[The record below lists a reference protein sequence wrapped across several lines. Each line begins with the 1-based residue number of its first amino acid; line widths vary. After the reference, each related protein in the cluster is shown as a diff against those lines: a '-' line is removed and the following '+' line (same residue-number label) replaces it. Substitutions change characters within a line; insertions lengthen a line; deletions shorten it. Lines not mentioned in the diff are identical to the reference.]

1 MPAVKQDAVQEIK
14 DRLDLVDLVSEHL
27 RLQKAGRDLKGLCP
41 FHSEKTPSFY
51 VSPEKQLW
59 HCYGCQKGGDHF
71 TFIQDVEHVDFKG
84 ALRLLAEKTGV
95 VLEESPGAG
104 RQRELRRTIQKLN
117 GMAAQYFHHILL
129 ENPAGKTALIQ
140 LESRGV
146 TRQSMTEFQLG
157 FAPAGQRKD
166 NLVRFLRK
174 HGVSDAEMVEAGL
187 AITPSP
193 NASNARSA
201 PPALLAWAG
210 RPALPTS
217 RGPREPASGVERG
230 REEHGRGEIWDRFRQ
245 RIMIPIHDEH
255 GELVGFGGRVIDDS
269 AQPKYLNTSQ
279 TALYDKGRTLWNLH
293 RARKAIHEQK
303 HAVLM
308 EGYFDAITAWQAGVT
323 NVVTTSG
330 TALSEHQVRLLKRET
345 QELLLAFDRDD
356 AGLNA
361 TQRAIEL
368 ASKSGIYIKVV
379 RVPQGKDPDDYLR
392 AHPDGWAAL
401 REHALPEW
409 EYLLRQA
416 LVGLDLTEAEDRRRG
431 AELVI
436 PVLARI
442 PEASVI
448 EIYAQQAAGWL
459 RIEAAALLRDV
470 QSVKSGGSQTLAR
483 GRVLAG
489 RSSAVS
495 QPPSPSGGGRPNGV
509 SKAVG
514 KDEAYLLGLVI
525 ERPDLLPEIGAQL
538 GGVSF
543 SSPVYERV
551 FARLQRM
558 VEDDATVVPIE
569 RLSEFEAD
577 EQGLI
582 SAVAMTRYPEL
593 DSGSEAALRQ
603 SLEQCLQTLKINA
616 AQRRLKALVAEMRAA
631 HASGDESRLVTL
643 MQENDRLAREL
654 DSLKA
659 VRYGPS

>member
-1 MPAVKQDAVQEIK
+1 MPPVKQDAVQEIK

-41 FHSEKTPSFY
+41 FHQEKTPSLY

-71 TFIQDVEHVDFKG
+71 TFIQDIEHVDFKG

-104 RQRELRRTIQKLN
+104 RQRELKRTIVRLN
-117 GMAAQYFHHILL
+117 LLAAQYFHHILL
-129 ENPAGKTALIQ
+129 ENQAGQRALIQ

-146 TRQSMTEFQLG
+146 TRASMTEFQLG

-174 HGVSDAEMVEAGL
+174 HGVSDSELLEAGL
-187 AITPSP
+187 AI
-193 NASNARSA
+193 
-201 PPALLAWAG
+201 
-210 RPALPTS
+210 RPD
-217 RGPREPASGVERG
+217 GG
-230 REEHGRGEIWDRFRQ
+230 GELWDRFRQ
-245 RIMIPIHDEH
+245 RIIIPIHDEH
-255 GELVGFGGRVIDDS
+255 GELVAFGGRVIDDT

-279 TALYDKGRTLWNLH
+279 TALYDKGRTLFNLH
-293 RARKAIHEQK
+293 RARKSIHEMK

-308 EGYFDAITAWQAGVT
+308 EGYFDAITAWQANVT

-345 QELLLAFDRDD
+345 QELVLAFDRDD

-392 AHPDGWAAL
+392 ANPDGWANL

-416 LVGLDLTEAEDRRRG
+416 LGNLDLTDAGERRRG

-436 PVLARI
+436 PVLAKI
-442 PEASVI
+442 PEASVL

-459 RIEAAALLRDV
+459 RIEPAALLRDV
-470 QSVKSGGSQTLAR
+470 QALKSGRSPHPGPPPNGEANRPRNQAYAAAMA
-483 GRVLAG
+483 VPAG
-489 RSSAVS
+489 AVA
-495 QPPSPSGGGRPNGV
+495 PSGQ
-509 SKAVG
+509 AFQ
-514 KDEAYLLGLVI
+514 KDEGYLLGLLI
-525 ERPDLLPEIGAQL
+525 ERPDLVAEVAGAL
-538 GGVSF
+538 REVNF
-543 SSPVYERV
+543 SSPAYEQV
-551 FARLQRM
+551 FARLQQM
-558 VEDDATVVPIE
+558 VEGDATARPTD
-569 RLSEFEAD
+569 RLSEFTPD

-616 AQRRLKALVAEMRAA
+616 SQRRLKALVAEMRAVR
-631 HASGDESRLVTL
+631 ASGDESRLVAL

-654 DSLKA
+654 DALKA
-659 VRYGPS
+659 VRYGSG

>member
-1 MPAVKQDAVQEIK
+1 MPPVKQDAVQEIK

-41 FHSEKTPSFY
+41 FHQEKTPSFY

-71 TFIQDVEHVDFKG
+71 TFIQDIEHVDFKA
-84 ALRLLAEKTGV
+84 ALRLLADKTGV

-104 RQRELRRTIQKLN
+104 RQRELKRTIQRLN
-117 GMAAQYFHHILL
+117 LLAAQYFHHILL
-129 ENPAGKTALIQ
+129 ENQAGQRALIQ

-146 TRQSMTEFQLG
+146 TRASMTEFQLG

-174 HGVSDAEMVEAGL
+174 HGVSDGELLEAGL
-187 AITPSP
+187 AIKPD
-193 NASNARSA
+193 
-201 PPALLAWAG
+201 G
-210 RPALPTS
+210 
-217 RGPREPASGVERG
+217 G
-230 REEHGRGEIWDRFRQ
+230 GELWDRFRQ
-245 RIMIPIHDEH
+245 RIIIPIHDEH
-255 GELVGFGGRVIDDS
+255 GELVAFGGRVIDDTN
-269 AQPKYLNTSQ
+269 QPKYLNTSQ
-279 TALYDKGRTLWNLH
+279 TALYDKGRTLFNLH
-293 RARKAIHEQK
+293 RARKSIHEMK

-308 EGYFDAITAWQAGVT
+308 EGYFDAITAWQASVT

-345 QELLLAFDRDD
+345 QELVLAFDRDD

-368 ASKSGIYIKVV
+368 ASRSGIYIKVV

-392 AHPDGWAAL
+392 ANPDGWANL

-416 LVGLDLTEAEDRRRG
+416 LASLDLTDAGDRRRG

-436 PVLARI
+436 PVLAKI
-442 PEASVI
+442 PEASVL

-459 RIEAAALLRDV
+459 RIEPAALLRDV
-470 QSVKSGGSQTLAR
+470 QALKSGRSPHPGPPPNGEGNRPRNEAYAATATVP
-483 GRVLAG
+483 GGAG
-489 RSSAVS
+489 RLAA
-495 QPPSPSGGGRPNGV
+495 SGQ
-509 SKAVG
+509 AFQ
-514 KDEAYLLGLVI
+514 KDEGYLLGLLI
-525 ERPDLLPEIGAQL
+525 ERPDLLAEVAGEL
-538 GGVSF
+538 REVSF
-543 SSPVYERV
+543 STPAYEQV

-558 VEDDATVVPIE
+558 VEGDATARPTD
-569 RLSEFEAD
+569 RLSEFTPD

-616 AQRRLKALVAEMRAA
+616 SQRRLKALVAEMRAVR
-631 HASGDESRLVTL
+631 ASGDESRLVSL

-654 DSLKA
+654 DALKA
-659 VRYGPS
+659 VRYGSG

>member
-1 MPAVKQDAVQEIK
+1 MPTVKQDAVQEIK

-41 FHSEKTPSFY
+41 FHQEKTPSLY

-71 TFIQDVEHVDFKG
+71 TFIQDIEHVDFRG
-84 ALRLLAEKTGV
+84 ALRMLAEKTGV

-104 RQRELRRTIQKLN
+104 RQRELKRTIQRLN
-117 GMAAQYFHHILL
+117 GLAAQYFHHILL
-129 ENPAGKTALIQ
+129 ENPAGQRALIQ

-146 TRQSMTEFQLG
+146 TRASMTEFQLG
-157 FAPAGQRKD
+157 FAPAGHRKD
-166 NLVRFLRK
+166 NLVRFLKK
-174 HGVSDAEMVEAGL
+174 HGATDSEMVEAGL
-187 AITPSP
+187 AM
-193 NASNARSA
+193 
-201 PPALLAWAG
+201 
-210 RPALPTS
+210 RPE
-217 RGPREPASGVERG
+217 GG
-230 REEHGRGEIWDRFRQ
+230 GELWDRFRQ
-245 RIMIPIHDEH
+245 RIIIPIHDER
-255 GELVGFGGRVIDDS
+255 GELIAFGGRVIDDS
-269 AQPKYLNTSQ
+269 NQPKYLNTSQ
-279 TALYDKGRTLWNLH
+279 TALYDKGRTLFNLH
-293 RARKAIHEQK
+293 RARKSIHELK

-308 EGYFDAITAWQAGVT
+308 EGYFDAITASQANVP

-330 TALSEHQVRLLKRET
+330 TALTEHQVRLLKRET
-345 QELLLAFDRDD
+345 QELVLAFDRDD

-368 ASKSGIYIKVV
+368 ASKSGIHIKVV

-392 AHPDGWAAL
+392 AHPDGWGNL

-416 LVGLDLTEAEDRRRG
+416 LASLDLTEAEDRRRG

-436 PVLARI
+436 PVLAKI
-442 PEASVI
+442 PEASVL

-459 RIEAAALLRDV
+459 RIEPAALVRDV
-470 QSVKSGGSQTLAR
+470 QRVKSGAPALSPRGYRPPQPSPAR
-483 GRVLAG
+483 GEGDVRGAQG
-489 RSSAVS
+489 NPR
-495 QPPSPSGGGRPNGV
+495 
-509 SKAVG
+509 
-514 KDEAYLLGLVI
+514 KDEGYLLGLLI
-525 ERPDLLPEIGAQL
+525 ARPDLVPEVAGELRA
-538 GGVSF
+538 VAF
-543 SSPVYERV
+543 SAPAYERL

-558 VEDDATVVPIE
+558 VEEEATVQPVD
-569 RLSEFEAD
+569 RLSEFEPD

-616 AQRRLKALVAEMRAA
+616 SHRRLKDLVGEMRAVR
-631 HASGDESRLVTL
+631 ASGDESRLVTL

-654 DSLKA
+654 DALKDM
-659 VRYGPS
+659 RYGTS

>member
-1 MPAVKQDAVQEIK
+1 MPPVKQDAVQEIK

-41 FHSEKTPSFY
+41 FHQEKTPSFY

-71 TFIQDVEHVDFKG
+71 TFIQDIEHVDFKA
-84 ALRLLAEKTGV
+84 ALRLLADKTGV

-104 RQRELRRTIQKLN
+104 RQRELKRTIQRLN
-117 GMAAQYFHHILL
+117 LLAAQYFHHILL
-129 ENPAGKTALIQ
+129 ENQAGQRALIQ

-146 TRQSMTEFQLG
+146 TRASMTEFQLG

-174 HGVSDAEMVEAGL
+174 HGVSDGELLEAGL
-187 AITPSP
+187 AIKPD
-193 NASNARSA
+193 
-201 PPALLAWAG
+201 G
-210 RPALPTS
+210 
-217 RGPREPASGVERG
+217 G
-230 REEHGRGEIWDRFRQ
+230 GELWDRFRQ
-245 RIMIPIHDEH
+245 RIIIPIHDEH
-255 GELVGFGGRVIDDS
+255 GELVAFGGRVIDDTN
-269 AQPKYLNTSQ
+269 QPKYLNTSQ
-279 TALYDKGRTLWNLH
+279 TALYDKGRTLFNLH
-293 RARKAIHEQK
+293 RARKSIHEMK

-308 EGYFDAITAWQAGVT
+308 EGYFDAITAWQASVT

-345 QELLLAFDRDD
+345 QELVLAFDRDD

-368 ASKSGIYIKVV
+368 ASRSGIYIKVV

-392 AHPDGWAAL
+392 ANPDGWANL
-401 REHALPEW
+401 REHALPEG

-416 LVGLDLTEAEDRRRG
+416 LGNLDLTDAGDRRRG

-436 PVLARI
+436 PVLAKI
-442 PEASVI
+442 PEASVL

-459 RIEAAALLRDV
+459 RIEPAALLRDV
-470 QSVKSGGSQTLAR
+470 QALKSGRSPHPGPPPNGEGNRPRNEAYAATATVP
-483 GRVLAG
+483 GGAG
-489 RSSAVS
+489 RLAA
-495 QPPSPSGGGRPNGV
+495 SGQ
-509 SKAVG
+509 AFQ
-514 KDEAYLLGLVI
+514 KDEGYLLGLLI
-525 ERPDLLPEIGAQL
+525 ERPDLLAEVAGEL
-538 GGVSF
+538 REVSF
-543 SSPVYERV
+543 STPAYEQV

-558 VEDDATVVPIE
+558 VEGDATARPTD
-569 RLSEFEAD
+569 RLSEFTPD

-593 DSGSEAALRQ
+593 DSGSEASLRQ
-603 SLEQCLQTLKINA
+603 SLEQSIQTLKINA
-616 AQRRLKALVAEMRAA
+616 SQRRLKALVAEMRAVR
-631 HASGDESRLVTL
+631 ASGDESRLVTL

-654 DSLKA
+654 DALKA
-659 VRYGPS
+659 VRYGSG

>member
-1 MPAVKQDAVQEIK
+1 MELLACKLAPMSPVKQDAVQEIK
-14 DRLDLVDLVSEHL
+14 DRLDLVDLIAEHL

-41 FHSEKTPSFY
+41 FHQEKTPSLY

-71 TFIQDVEHVDFKG
+71 TFIQDIEHVDFRG

-104 RQRELRRTIQKLN
+104 RQRELKRTIARLN
-117 GMAAQYFHHILL
+117 LLAAQYFHHILL
-129 ENPAGKTALIQ
+129 ENPAGQRALIQ

-146 TRQSMTEFQLG
+146 TRASMTEFQLG

-174 HGVSDAEMVEAGL
+174 HGATDGEMQEAGL
-187 AITPSP
+187 AIKPD
-193 NASNARSA
+193 
-201 PPALLAWAG
+201 G
-210 RPALPTS
+210 
-217 RGPREPASGVERG
+217 G
-230 REEHGRGEIWDRFRQ
+230 GELWDRFRQ
-245 RIMIPIHDEH
+245 RIIIPIQDEH
-255 GELVGFGGRVIDDS
+255 GELVAFGGRVIDDS

-279 TALYDKGRTLWNLH
+279 TALYDKGRTLFNLH
-293 RARKAIHEQK
+293 RARKSIHELK

-308 EGYFDAITAWQAGVT
+308 EGYFDAITAWQANVT

-330 TALSEHQVRLLKRET
+330 TALGEHQVRLLKRET

-361 TQRAIEL
+361 TQRA
-368 ASKSGIYIKVV
+368 
-379 RVPQGKDPDDYLR
+379 
-392 AHPDGWAAL
+392 
-401 REHALPEW
+401 HALPEW

-416 LVGLDLTEAEDRRRG
+416 LASLDLTDARERRRG

-436 PVLARI
+436 PVLAKI
-442 PEASVI
+442 PEASVL

-459 RIEAAALLRDV
+459 RIEPAALLGDV
-470 QSVKSGGSQTLAR
+470 QGLKSGAKFPARPVKFSSQSGSLPSP
-483 GRVLAG
+483 LAG
-489 RSSAVS
+489 EGW
-495 QPPSPSGGGRPNGV
+495 SGGGAGG
-509 SKAVG
+509 S
-514 KDEAYLLGLVI
+514 KDEGYLLGLLI
-525 ERPDLLPEIGAQL
+525 ERPDLVPEIAGELQA
-538 GGVSF
+538 VSF
-543 SSPVYERV
+543 SAPAYERV
-551 FARLQRM
+551 FARLQQM
-558 VEDDATVVPIE
+558 VEAEATVRPTD
-569 RLSEFEAD
+569 RLSEFAAD

-582 SAVAMTRYPEL
+582 SAVAMAKYPEL

-631 HASGDESRLVTL
+631 RASGDESRLVTL

-654 DSLKA
+654 DQLKGL
-659 VRYGPS
+659 RS

>member
-1 MPAVKQDAVQEIK
+1 MPSVKQDAVQEIK
-14 DRLDLVDLVSEHL
+14 DRLDLVDLISEHL

-41 FHSEKTPSFY
+41 FHQEKTPSLY

-71 TFIQDVEHVDFKG
+71 TFIQDIEHVDFKG
-84 ALRLLAEKTGV
+84 ALRLLADKTGV

-104 RQRELRRTIQKLN
+104 RQRELKRTIQRLN
-117 GMAAQYFHHILL
+117 LLAAQYFHHILL
-129 ENPAGKTALIQ
+129 ENQAGQRALIQ

-146 TRQSMTEFQLG
+146 TRASMTEFQLG

-174 HGVSDAEMVEAGL
+174 HGVSDGELLEAGL
-187 AITPSP
+187 AI
-193 NASNARSA
+193 
-201 PPALLAWAG
+201 
-210 RPALPTS
+210 RPD
-217 RGPREPASGVERG
+217 GG
-230 REEHGRGEIWDRFRQ
+230 GELWDRFRQ
-245 RIMIPIHDEH
+245 RIIIPIHDEH
-255 GELVGFGGRVIDDS
+255 GELVGFGGRVIDDTN
-269 AQPKYLNTSQ
+269 QPKYLNTSQ
-279 TALYDKGRTLWNLH
+279 TALYDKGRTLFNLH
-293 RARKAIHEQK
+293 RARKSIHEMK

-308 EGYFDAITAWQAGVT
+308 EGYFDAITAWQANVT

-345 QELLLAFDRDD
+345 QELVLAFDRDD

-368 ASKSGIYIKVV
+368 ASRSGIYIKVV

-392 AHPDGWAAL
+392 ALPDGWANL

-416 LVGLDLTEAEDRRRG
+416 LGNLDLTDAGDRRRG

-436 PVLARI
+436 PVLAKI
-442 PEASVI
+442 PEASVL

-459 RIEAAALLRDV
+459 RIEPAALLRDV
-470 QSVKSGGSQTLAR
+470 QALKSG
-483 GRVLAG
+483 
-489 RSSAVS
+489 RSPHPGPSREGYAS
-495 QPPSPSGGGRPNGV
+495 PRPSPASGEGDRVRSRIGASNGG
-509 SKAVG
+509 AFQ
-514 KDEAYLLGLVI
+514 KDEGYLLGLLI
-525 ERPDLLPEIGAQL
+525 ERPDLLAEVAGEL
-538 GGVSF
+538 REVNF
-543 SSPVYERV
+543 STPAYEQV
-551 FARLQRM
+551 FVRLQQM
-558 VEDDATVVPIE
+558 VEGDATARPTD
-569 RLSEFEAD
+569 RLSEFTPD

-593 DSGSEAALRQ
+593 DSGSEASLRQ

-616 AQRRLKALVAEMRAA
+616 SQRRLKALVAEMRAVR
-631 HASGDESRLVTL
+631 ASGDESRLVSL

-654 DSLKA
+654 DALKA
-659 VRYGPS
+659 VRYGSG

>member
-1 MPAVKQDAVQEIK
+1 MPSVKQDAVQEIK
-14 DRLDLVDLVSEHL
+14 DRLDLVDLISEHL

-41 FHSEKTPSFY
+41 FHQEKTPSLY

-71 TFIQDVEHVDFKG
+71 TFIQDIEHVDFKG

-104 RQRELRRTIQKLN
+104 RQRELKKTIQRLN
-117 GMAAQYFHHILL
+117 HLAAQYFHHILL
-129 ENPAGKTALIQ
+129 ENQAGQRALIQ

-146 TRQSMTEFQLG
+146 TRASMTEFQLG

-174 HGVSDAEMVEAGL
+174 HAVSDSELLEAGL
-187 AITPSP
+187 AIKPD
-193 NASNARSA
+193 
-201 PPALLAWAG
+201 G
-210 RPALPTS
+210 
-217 RGPREPASGVERG
+217 G
-230 REEHGRGEIWDRFRQ
+230 GELWDRFRQ
-245 RIMIPIHDEH
+245 RIIIPIHDEH
-255 GELVGFGGRVIDDS
+255 GELVAFGGRVIDDTN
-269 AQPKYLNTSQ
+269 QPKYLNTSQ
-279 TALYDKGRTLWNLH
+279 TALYDKGRTLFNLH
-293 RARKAIHEQK
+293 RARKSIHEMK

-308 EGYFDAITAWQAGVT
+308 EGYFDAITAWQANVT

-330 TALSEHQVRLLKRET
+330 TALSDHQVRLLKRET
-345 QELLLAFDRDD
+345 QELVLAFDRDD

-368 ASKSGIYIKVV
+368 ASKSGIYIRVV

-392 AHPDGWAAL
+392 ANPGGWATL

-409 EYLLRQA
+409 EYLLRQV
-416 LVGLDLTEAEDRRRG
+416 LGNLDLTDAGDRRRG

-436 PVLARI
+436 PVLAKI
-442 PEASVI
+442 PEASVL

-459 RIEAAALLRDV
+459 RIEPAALIRDV
-470 QSVKSGGSQTLAR
+470 QALKSGRSPHPVSSREGYPPRRPSPAR
-483 GRVLAG
+483 GEGDSVRTAE
-489 RSSAVS
+489 
-495 QPPSPSGGGRPNGV
+495 GV
-509 SKAVG
+509 SNGGAFQ
-514 KDEAYLLGLVI
+514 KDEGYLLGLLI
-525 ERPDLLPEIGAQL
+525 ERPDLVAEVAGELRE
-538 GGVSF
+538 VNF
-543 SSPVYERV
+543 SSPAYEQV
-551 FARLQRM
+551 FARLQQM
-558 VEDDATVVPIE
+558 VEGDATTRPTD
-569 RLSEFEAD
+569 RLSEFTPD

-616 AQRRLKALVAEMRAA
+616 SQRRLKALVAEMRAVR
-631 HASGDESRLVTL
+631 ASGDESRLVSL

-654 DSLKA
+654 DALKA
-659 VRYGPS
+659 VRYGSG

>member
-1 MPAVKQDAVQEIK
+1 MELLACKLAPMPPVKQDAVQEIK

-41 FHSEKTPSFY
+41 FHQEKTPSLY
-51 VSPEKQLW
+51 ISPEKQLW

-71 TFIQDVEHVDFKG
+71 TFIQDIEHVDFKG
-84 ALRLLAEKTGV
+84 ALRLLADKTGV

-104 RQRELRRTIQKLN
+104 RQRELKRTIQRLN
-117 GMAAQYFHHILL
+117 LLAAQYFHHILL
-129 ENPAGKTALIQ
+129 ENQAGQKALIQ

-146 TRQSMTEFQLG
+146 TRASMTEFQLG

-174 HGVSDAEMVEAGL
+174 HGVSDGELLEAGL
-187 AITPSP
+187 AIKPD
-193 NASNARSA
+193 
-201 PPALLAWAG
+201 G
-210 RPALPTS
+210 
-217 RGPREPASGVERG
+217 G
-230 REEHGRGEIWDRFRQ
+230 GELWDRFRQ
-245 RIMIPIHDEH
+245 RIIIPIHDEH
-255 GELVGFGGRVIDDS
+255 GELVAFGGRVIDDT

-279 TALYDKGRTLWNLH
+279 TALYDKGRTLFNLH
-293 RARKAIHEQK
+293 RARKSIHEMK

-308 EGYFDAITAWQAGVT
+308 EGYFDAITAWQANVT

-330 TALSEHQVRLLKRET
+330 TSLSEHQVRLLKRET
-345 QELLLAFDRDD
+345 QELVLAFDRDD

-392 AHPDGWAAL
+392 ANPDGWGNL

-416 LVGLDLTEAEDRRRG
+416 LGSLDLTDAGERRRG

-436 PVLARI
+436 PVLAKI
-442 PEASVI
+442 PEASVL

-459 RIEAAALLRDV
+459 RIEPAALLRDV
-470 QSVKSGGSQTLAR
+470 QALKTGHPPPRPSPAR
-483 GRVLAG
+483 GEGYAPTL
-489 RSSAVS
+489 
-495 QPPSPSGGGRPNGV
+495 PSPAGGG
-509 SKAVG
+509 G
-514 KDEAYLLGLVI
+514 KFAPMRGEGDTRQDEGYLLGLLI
-525 ERPDLLPEIGAQL
+525 ERPDLVGEVAGAL
-538 GGVSF
+538 RDINF
-543 SSPVYERV
+543 SSPAYEQV
-551 FARLQRM
+551 FTRLQQM
-558 VEDDATVVPIE
+558 VEGDATARPTD
-569 RLSEFEAD
+569 RLSEFTPD

-616 AQRRLKALVAEMRAA
+616 SQRRLKALVAEMRAVR
-631 HASGDESRLVTL
+631 ASGDESRLVSL

-654 DSLKA
+654 DALKA
-659 VRYGPS
+659 VRYGSG

>member
-1 MPAVKQDAVQEIK
+1 MPPVKQDAVQEIK

-71 TFIQDVEHVDFKG
+71 TFIQDIDHLDFKG
-84 ALRLLAEKTGV
+84 ALRLLADKTGV

-104 RQRELRRTIQKLN
+104 RQRELKRTIERLN
-117 GMAAQYFHHILL
+117 LLAAQYFHHILL
-129 ENPAGKTALIQ
+129 ENQAGQRALIQ

-146 TRQSMTEFQLG
+146 TRASMTEFQLG

-174 HGVSDAEMVEAGL
+174 HGVSDGELLEAGL
-187 AITPSP
+187 AISP
-193 NASNARSA
+193 H
-201 PPALLAWAG
+201 
-210 RPALPTS
+210 PALPQ
-217 RGPREPASGVERG
+217 RG
-230 REEHGRGEIWDRFRQ
+230 RDDATALPQGGRDEGRGELWDRFRQ

-255 GELVGFGGRVIDDS
+255 GELVAFGGRVIDDT

-279 TALYDKGRTLWNLH
+279 TALYDKGRTLFNLH
-293 RARKAIHEQK
+293 RARKSIHEMK

-308 EGYFDAITAWQAGVT
+308 EGYFDAITAWQANVT

-330 TALSEHQVRLLKRET
+330 TALSDHQVRLLKRET
-345 QELLLAFDRDD
+345 QELVLAFDRDD

-392 AHPDGWAAL
+392 ANPDGWATL

-409 EYLLRQA
+409 EYLLRQV
-416 LVGLDLTEAEDRRRG
+416 LGTLDLTDASDRRRG

-436 PVLARI
+436 PVLAKI
-442 PEASVI
+442 PEASVL

-459 RIEAAALLRDV
+459 RIEPAALLRDV
-470 QSVKSGGSQTLAR
+470 QRMRSGAPTL
-483 GRVLAG
+483 
-489 RSSAVS
+489 
-495 QPPSPSGGGRPNGV
+495 PSPRGGGKFV
-509 SKAVG
+509 SSPGRADVVTPHPSPPAQAG
-514 KDEAYLLGLVI
+514 EGNRDEGYLLGLLI
-525 ERPDLLPEIGAQL
+525 ERPDLVPEVASAL
-538 GGVSF
+538 REVNF
-543 SSPVYERV
+543 SSPAYEQV
-551 FARLQRM
+551 FTRLQQM
-558 VEDDATVVPIE
+558 IEGDATARPTD
-569 RLSEFEAD
+569 RLSEFTPD

-616 AQRRLKALVAEMRAA
+616 SQRRLKALVAEMRAVR
-631 HASGDESRLVTL
+631 ASGDESRLVAL

-654 DSLKA
+654 DTLKA
-659 VRYGPS
+659 VRYGSG

>member
-1 MPAVKQDAVQEIK
+1 MPEGNSKLARMTTVKQDAVQEIK

-41 FHSEKTPSFY
+41 FHQEKTPSFY

-71 TFIQDVEHVDFKG
+71 TFIQDIEHVDFKA

-104 RQRELRRTIQKLN
+104 RQRELKRTIQRLN
-117 GMAAQYFHHILL
+117 VMAAQYFHHILL
-129 ENPAGKTALIQ
+129 ENPAGQRALIQ

-146 TRQSMTEFQLG
+146 TRASMTEFQLG

-174 HGVSDAEMVEAGL
+174 HGATDVEMVEAGL
-187 AITPSP
+187 AIRPSTPHP
-193 NASNARSA
+193 D
-201 PPALLAWAG
+201 PHPQG
-210 RPALPTS
+210 
-217 RGPREPASGVERG
+217 G
-230 REEHGRGEIWDRFRQ
+230 REIELWDRFRQ
-245 RIMIPIHDEH
+245 RIIIPIHDER
-255 GELVGFGGRVIDDS
+255 GELIAFGGRVIDDS
-269 AQPKYLNTSQ
+269 NQPKYLNTSQ
-279 TALYDKGRTLWNLH
+279 TALYDKGRTLFNLH
-293 RARKAIHEQK
+293 RARKSIHESK

-308 EGYFDAITAWQAGVT
+308 EGYFDAITAWQANVP

-330 TALSEHQVRLLKRET
+330 TALTEHQVRLLKRET

-379 RVPQGKDPDDYLR
+379 RVPQGKDPDDFLR
-392 AHPDGWAAL
+392 AQPDGWASL

-416 LVGLDLTEAEDRRRG
+416 LASLDLTDAGDRRRG

-436 PVLARI
+436 PVLAKI
-442 PEASVI
+442 PEASVL

-459 RIEAAALLRDV
+459 RIEPAALLRDV
-470 QSVKSGGSQTLAR
+470 HALKAGHPPPRSSPAR
-483 GRVLAG
+483 GEADSSRRQGNWHRREGNYGAG
-489 RSSAVS
+489 E
-495 QPPSPSGGGRPNGV
+495 GNNGAG
-509 SKAVG
+509 KAT
-514 KDEAYLLGLVI
+514 KDEGYLLGLLI
-525 ERPDLLPEIGAQL
+525 ERPDLVPEVAGELQA
-538 GGVSF
+538 VSF
-543 SSPVYERV
+543 SAPAYERV
-551 FARLQRM
+551 FARLQQM
-558 VEDDATVVPIE
+558 VEGDATARPTE
-569 RLSEFEAD
+569 RLSEFAPD

-582 SAVAMTRYPEL
+582 SAVAMAKYPEL

-603 SLEQCLQTLKINA
+603 SLGQCLQTLKINA

-631 HASGDESRLVTL
+631 RASGDESRLVTL
-643 MQENDRLAREL
+643 MQENDRLAHQL
-654 DSLKA
+654 DALKDL
-659 VRYGPS
+659 RHGQG

>member
-1 MPAVKQDAVQEIK
+1 MPSVKQDAVQEIK
-14 DRLDLVDLVSEHL
+14 DRLDLVDLISEHL

-41 FHSEKTPSFY
+41 FHQEKTPSLY

-71 TFIQDVEHVDFKG
+71 TFIQDIEHVDFRG

-104 RQRELRRTIQKLN
+104 RQRELKRTIAKLN
-117 GMAAQYFHHILL
+117 LLAAQYFHHILL
-129 ENPAGKTALIQ
+129 ENPAGQRALIR

-146 TRQSMTEFQLG
+146 TRASMTEFQLG

-174 HGVSDAEMVEAGL
+174 HGASDGEMQEAGL
-187 AITPSP
+187 AIKPD
-193 NASNARSA
+193 
-201 PPALLAWAG
+201 G
-210 RPALPTS
+210 
-217 RGPREPASGVERG
+217 G
-230 REEHGRGEIWDRFRQ
+230 GELWDRFRQ
-245 RIMIPIHDEH
+245 RIIIPIHNEH
-255 GELVGFGGRVIDDS
+255 GELVAFGGRVIDDS

-279 TALYDKGRTLWNLH
+279 TALYDKGRTLFNLH
-293 RARKAIHEQK
+293 RARKSIHELK

-308 EGYFDAITAWQAGVT
+308 EGYFDAITAWQAHVT

-330 TALSEHQVRLLKRET
+330 TALGEHQVRLLKRET
-345 QELLLAFDRDD
+345 QELVLAFDRDD

-368 ASKSGIYIKVV
+368 ATKSGIYIKVV

-392 AHPDGWAAL
+392 AHPDGWANL

-416 LVGLDLTEAEDRRRG
+416 LASLDLTDARERRRG

-436 PVLARI
+436 PVLAKI
-442 PEASVI
+442 PEASVL

-459 RIEAAALLRDV
+459 RIEPAALLRDV
-470 QSVKSGGSQTLAR
+470 QGLKSGAKFPAGLVKFSSQSGSLPPA
-483 GRVLAG
+483 LAG
-489 RSSAVS
+489 EGW
-495 QPPSPSGGGRPNGV
+495 SGGGAGG
-509 SKAVG
+509 S
-514 KDEAYLLGLVI
+514 KDEGYLLGLLI
-525 ERPDLLPEIGAQL
+525 ERPDLVAEIAGELQA
-538 GGVSF
+538 VSF
-543 SSPVYERV
+543 SAPAYERV
-551 FARLQRM
+551 FARLQQM
-558 VEDDATVVPIE
+558 VEAQATVRPTD
-569 RLSEFEAD
+569 RLSEFAPD

-582 SAVAMTRYPEL
+582 SAVAMAKYPEL

-631 HASGDESRLVTL
+631 RATGDESRLVTL
-643 MQENDRLAREL
+643 MQENDRLAHQL
-654 DSLKA
+654 DALKDL
-659 VRYGPS
+659 RHGQG

>member
-1 MPAVKQDAVQEIK
+1 MPSVKQDAVQEIK
-14 DRLDLVDLVSEHL
+14 DRLDLVDLISEHL

-41 FHSEKTPSFY
+41 FHQEKTPSLY

-71 TFIQDVEHVDFKG
+71 TFIQDIEHVDFRG

-104 RQRELRRTIQKLN
+104 RQRELKRTILRLN
-117 GMAAQYFHHILL
+117 LLAAQYFHHILM
-129 ENPAGKTALIQ
+129 ENPAGQRALIQ

-146 TRQSMTEFQLG
+146 TRASMTEFQLG

-174 HGVSDAEMVEAGL
+174 HGASDAEMLDAGL
-187 AITPSP
+187 AIRPSTPHP
-193 NASNARSA
+193 DPPPQGGREKE
-201 PPALLAWAG
+201 PPAPQG
-210 RPALPTS
+210 
-217 RGPREPASGVERG
+217 G
-230 REEHGRGEIWDRFRQ
+230 REKELWDRFRQ
-245 RIMIPIHDEH
+245 RIIIPIHDSQ
-255 GELVGFGGRVIDDS
+255 GELIAFGGRVIDDS

-279 TALYDKGRTLWNLH
+279 TALYDKGRTLFNLH
-293 RARKAIHEQK
+293 RARKSIHELK

-308 EGYFDAITAWQAGVT
+308 EGYFDAITAWQANVP

-330 TALSEHQVRLLKRET
+330 TALGEHQVRLLKRET

-368 ASKSGIYIKVV
+368 ASKSGMYIKVV

-392 AHPDGWAAL
+392 ANPDGWASL
-401 REHALPEW
+401 REHAVPEW
-409 EYLLRQA
+409 EYLMRQA
-416 LVGLDLTEAEDRRRG
+416 TASLDLTDAGDRRRG
-431 AELVI
+431 ADLVI
-436 PVLARI
+436 PVLAKI
-442 PEASVI
+442 PEASVL

-459 RIEAAALLRDV
+459 RIEPAALLRDV
-470 QSVKSGGSQTLAR
+470 QALKSGNPPPRPSPAR
-483 GRVLAG
+483 GEGQYG
-489 RSSAVS
+489 RRRDGDNRGY
-495 QPPSPSGGGRPNGV
+495 PPPRPSPAGGEGEGIGGLNG
-509 SKAVG
+509 KG
-514 KDEAYLLGLVI
+514 NKDEGYLLGLLI
-525 ERPDLLPEIGAQL
+525 ERPDLVPDVAGELAA
-538 GGVSF
+538 VSF
-543 SSPVYERV
+543 SAPAYERV
-551 FARLQRM
+551 FARLQQM
-558 VEDDATVVPIE
+558 VEAEATVRLTD
-569 RLSEFEAD
+569 RLSEFEPD

-631 HASGDESRLVTL
+631 RASGDESRLVTL

-654 DSLKA
+654 DALKDM
-659 VRYGPS
+659 RHGPS

>member
-1 MPAVKQDAVQEIK
+1 MPPVKQDAVQEIK
-14 DRLDLVDLVSEHL
+14 DRLDLADLISEHL

-41 FHSEKTPSFY
+41 FHQEKTPSLY

-71 TFIQDVEHVDFKG
+71 TFIQDIEHVDFRG

-104 RQRELRRTIQKLN
+104 RQRELKRTIARLN
-117 GMAAQYFHHILL
+117 GLAAQYFHHILL
-129 ENPAGKTALIQ
+129 ENPAGQRALIQ

-146 TRQSMTEFQLG
+146 TRASMTEFQLG
-157 FAPAGQRKD
+157 FAAAGQRKD

-174 HGVSDAEMVEAGL
+174 HGATDGEMTEAGL
-187 AITPSP
+187 AIKPD
-193 NASNARSA
+193 
-201 PPALLAWAG
+201 G
-210 RPALPTS
+210 
-217 RGPREPASGVERG
+217 G
-230 REEHGRGEIWDRFRQ
+230 GELWDRFRQ
-245 RIMIPIHDEH
+245 RIIIPIHDEH
-255 GELVGFGGRVIDDS
+255 GELVAFGGRVIDDT

-279 TALYDKGRTLWNLH
+279 TALYDKGRTLFNLH
-293 RARKAIHEQK
+293 RARKSIHELK

-308 EGYFDAITAWQAGVT
+308 EGYFDAITAWQANVT

-330 TALSEHQVRLLKRET
+330 TALGEHQVRLLKRET

-368 ASKSGIYIKVV
+368 ASKSGVYIKVV

-392 AHPDGWAAL
+392 AHPEGWANL

-416 LVGLDLTEAEDRRRG
+416 LANLDLTDARERRRG

-436 PVLARI
+436 PVLAKI
-442 PEASVI
+442 PEASVL

-459 RIEAAALLRDV
+459 RIEPAALLRDV
-470 QSVKSGGSQTLAR
+470 QALKSGKPPPR
-483 GRVLAG
+483 
-489 RSSAVS
+489 
-495 QPPSPSGGGRPNGV
+495 PSPASGGGRFVSAGEGNRPSAAATFASQGNG
-509 SKAVG
+509 ANQAT
-514 KDEAYLLGLVI
+514 KDEGYLLGLLI
-525 ERPDLLPEIGAQL
+525 ERPDLVPEVAGELQA
-538 GGVSF
+538 VSF
-543 SSPVYERV
+543 SAPAYERV
-551 FARLQRM
+551 FARLQQM
-558 VEDDATVVPIE
+558 VEAEATVRPTD
-569 RLSEFEAD
+569 RLSEFAPD

-582 SAVAMTRYPEL
+582 SAVAMAKYPEL

-631 HASGDESRLVTL
+631 RAAGDESRLVTL
-643 MQENDRLAREL
+643 MQENDQLAHQL
-654 DSLKA
+654 DALKDL
-659 VRYGPS
+659 RNGQG

>member
-1 MPAVKQDAVQEIK
+1 MAMPSVKQDAVQEIK

-51 VSPEKQLW
+51 VSQEKQLW

-71 TFIQDVEHVDFKG
+71 TFIQDIEHVDFKG
-84 ALRLLAEKTGV
+84 ALRLLADKTGV

-104 RQRELRRTIQKLN
+104 RQRELKRTIQRLN
-117 GMAAQYFHHILL
+117 LLAAQYFHHILL
-129 ENPAGKTALIQ
+129 ENPAGQKALIQ

-146 TRQSMTEFQLG
+146 TRASMTEFQLG

-174 HGVSDAEMVEAGL
+174 HGVSDRELVEAGL
-187 AITPSP
+187 AISP
-193 NASNARSA
+193 H
-201 PPALLAWAG
+201 
-210 RPALPTS
+210 PALPQGGRDES
-217 RGPREPASGVERG
+217 RGEL
-230 REEHGRGEIWDRFRQ
+230 WDRFRQ

-255 GELVGFGGRVIDDS
+255 GELVAFGGRVVDDT

-279 TALYDKGRTLWNLH
+279 TALYDKGRTLFNLH
-293 RARKAIHEQK
+293 RARKSIHEMK

-308 EGYFDAITAWQAGVT
+308 EGYFDAITAWQANVT

-330 TALSEHQVRLLKRET
+330 TALSDHQVRLLKRET
-345 QELLLAFDRDD
+345 QELVLAFDRDD

-392 AHPDGWAAL
+392 ANPGGWANL

-409 EYLLRQA
+409 EYLLRQV
-416 LVGLDLTEAEDRRRG
+416 LGNLDLTDAGDRRRG
-431 AELVI
+431 AEVVI
-436 PVLARI
+436 PVLAKI
-442 PEASVI
+442 PEASVL

-459 RIEAAALLRDV
+459 RIEPAALLRDV
-470 QSVKSGGSQTLAR
+470 QALKSGKGPHPGPPPRAGEGNGSRAASFASRAPTL
-483 GRVLAG
+483 
-489 RSSAVS
+489 
-495 QPPSPSGGGRPNGV
+495 PSPASGGGEFLG
-509 SKAVG
+509 AAG
-514 KDEAYLLGLVI
+514 GAKDEGYLLGLLI
-525 ERPDLLPEIGAQL
+525 ERPDLVAEVARALQE
-538 GGVSF
+538 VSF
-543 SSPVYERV
+543 SSPAYEQV
-551 FARLQRM
+551 FARLQQM
-558 VEDDATVVPIE
+558 VEGDATARPTD
-569 RLSEFEAD
+569 RLSEFTPD

-593 DSGSEAALRQ
+593 DSGSEASLRQ
-603 SLEQCLQTLKINA
+603 SLEQSIQTLKINA
-616 AQRRLKALVAEMRAA
+616 SQRRLKALVAEMRAVR
-631 HASGDESRLVTL
+631 ASGDESRLVTL

-654 DSLKA
+654 DTLKA
-659 VRYGPS
+659 VRYGSG